1 MAETHHGSR
10 DDPRYMALRKGIEQL
25 NRKQL
30 AVLVESVESGDPIVV
45 DGCNVVFVAVLFVP
59 AFGAAQTG
67 PPEFVLWSAAELAQ
81 RNAALAERIRP
92 DGSARE
98 TLADYGS
105 PGGSHRFRFI
115 RRDADGVPEQHAH
128 IEDVVFIQSGAGT
141 LVVGGDM
148 VDRAGGNG
156 EYRGSD
162 IAGGVH
168 YPVGAGDVIHIPA
181 DTPHRYLV
189 PDGGHVTYVLVRL
202 PAFTGEPIARADAP
216 VLDFEPPGFAMWSAA
231 ELDRRNA
238 ALATRIGPDRSSRET
253 LADYGNPSGAHRFR
267 FIHRDADG
275 VPEIHD
281 EIIDV
286 VLIQSGAGELLVG
299 GEMLD
304 RDGSRGSGIAG
315 GERHPVAA
323 GDVLHIPARTPHGY
337 LVPEGG
343 HVTYVLVR
351 TPAFVP

>member
-1 MAETHHGSR
+1 MTT
-10 DDPRYMALRKGIEQL
+10 DTPLRL
-25 NRKQL
+25 FL
-30 AVLVESVESGDPIVV
+30 AAVVLVL
-45 DGCNVVFVAVLFVP
+45 AP
-59 AFGAAQTG
+59 APGGAQTE
-67 PPEFVLWSAAELAQ
+67 PPGFVMWSAAELEQ
-81 RNAALAERIRP
+81 RDAALSERMRP
-92 DGSARE
+92 DHSARE
-98 TLADYGS
+98 TLADYGNPS
-105 PGGSHRFRFI
+105 GAHRFRFI

-141 LVVGGDM
+141 LVAGGEM
-148 VDRAGGNG
+148 VDRTGGDG

-168 YPVGAGDVIHIPA
+168 YPVARGDVIHIPA

-202 PAFTGEPIARADAP
+202 PAFTGEPVARADAP
-216 VLDFEPPGFAMWSAA
+216 VLDFDPPGFAMWSAA
-231 ELDRRNA
+231 DLDRRNA
-238 ALATRIGPDRSSRET
+238 ALATRVGPDRSARET

-281 EIIDV
+281 DIIDV
-286 VLIQSGAGELLVG
+286 VFVQSGAGILLVG

-304 RDGSRGSGIAG
+304 RTGSRGSGIADG
-315 GERHPVAA
+315 MRHPVAA
-323 GDVLHIPARTPHGY
+323 GDLLHIPARTPHGY
-337 LVPEGG
+337 LVSDGG

-351 TPAFVP
+351 TPAFVR

>member
-1 MAETHHGSR
+1 MTP
-10 DDPRYMALRKGIEQL
+10 PRLLPA
-25 NRKQL
+25 
-30 AVLVESVESGDPIVV
+30 AIVV
-45 DGCNVVFVAVLFVP
+45 VVLSVP
-59 AFGAAQTG
+59 AAAQTE
-67 PPEFVLWSAAELAQ
+67 PPGFVLWSAAELAQ
-81 RNAALAERIRP
+81 RNAALAERTRP

-105 PGGSHRFRFI
+105 ASGSHRFRFI

-141 LVVGGDM
+141 LVVGGEL

-162 IAGGVH
+162 IAGGMR

-189 PDGGHVTYVLVRL
+189 PDGGHVTYILVRH

-216 VLDFEPPGFAMWSAA
+216 ELDFDPPGFAMWSAA

-238 ALATRIGPDRSSRET
+238 ALATRIGPDHSSRET

-286 VLIQSGAGELLVG
+286 VLIQSGAGNLLVG

-304 RDGSRGSGIAG
+304 RDGSRGSGIG
-315 GERHPVAA
+315 GGVRHPVAA
-323 GDVLHIPARTPHGY
+323 GDVLHIPAKTPHGY

-351 TPAFVP
+351 TPAYVP